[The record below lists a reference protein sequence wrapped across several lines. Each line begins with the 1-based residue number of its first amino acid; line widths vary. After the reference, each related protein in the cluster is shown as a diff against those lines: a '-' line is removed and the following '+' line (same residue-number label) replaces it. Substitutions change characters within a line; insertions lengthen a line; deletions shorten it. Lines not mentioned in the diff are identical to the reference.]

1 MEAVM
6 QWREWT
12 TRELAFLDKH
22 YPTGLAVA
30 KIARRLDRSPAAVK
44 RRAQERGLV
53 HPGRSSAQ
61 RIKNFEAA
69 HGKPLA
75 EIAREYRDRRLSR
88 ITLADDIGIEKR
100 TLRTALGDALWHSWP
115 TMTLGR
121 IDESRRRRKAA

>member
-1 MEAVM
+1 M

-22 YPTGLAVA
+22 YPAGVPVA
-30 KIARRLDRSPAAVK
+30 RIARALGRTITAVK

-61 RIKNFEAA
+61 RIRNFEAT

-88 ITLADDIGIEKR
+88 RDLAHDIGIENPA
-100 TLRTALGDALWHSWP
+100 LRRALGDALWHSWP
-115 TMTLGR
+115 RMTIGR
-121 IDESRRRRKAA
+121 IDEARRRRKAA